1 MNKELVFKKEM
12 RAFDINVDDIKPDEH
27 IFGAIKE
34 AIIKMRNECLIDRL
48 EVVLNNNLI
57 DIKDKIT
64 DNRTIL
70 GCRLSYTDLSKDVSF
85 IVRQDNE
92 PTYEQLQKENKQL
105 KIQISAREEVCNRLE
120 NNWNKLK
127 EIAKSQSGFKKRA
140 DLKGGLWFEV
150 DDLLDKMHE
159 LEQGSDSNE

>member
-27 IFGAIKE
+27 IFGAIAE
-34 AIIKMRNECLIDRL
+34 AMIKMRNECLIDRL

-64 DNRTIL
+64 VNRTIL
-70 GCRLSYTDLSKDVSF
+70 GCRLSYADLSKDVSF

-105 KIQISAREEVCNRLE
+105 KD
-120 NNWNKLK
+120 NWNELK
-127 EIAKSQSGFKKRA
+127 EYISKTKLNEFEKSYGKRYGKTFTQAEIIACNMI
-140 DLKGGLWFEV
+140 LN
-150 DDLLDKMHE
+150 KMQE
-159 LEQGSDSNE
+159 LQGSNSNE

>member
-27 IFGAIKE
+27 IFGAIEE

-70 GCRLSYTDLSKDVSF
+70 GCRLSYADLSKDVSF

-105 KIQISAREEVCNRLE
+105 KDNWNELKEYISKTKLNEFEKSYGKRYGKTFNQAEIIVCNMIL
-120 NNWNKLK
+120 NKM
-127 EIAKSQSGFKKRA
+127 R
-140 DLKGGLWFEV
+140 
-150 DDLLDKMHE
+150 E
-159 LEQGSDSNE
+159 LQGSDSDE

>member
-27 IFGAIKE
+27 IFGAIEE

-64 DNRTIL
+64 VNRTIL
-70 GCRLSYTDLSKDVSF
+70 GCRLSYADLSKDVSF

-92 PTYEQLQKENKQL
+92 PTYEQLQQQNKKQKEVINKAIDWLVKYQTEWCQEDEVIRDL
-105 KIQISAREEVCNRLE
+105 KKVLDI
-120 NNWNKLK
+120 LK
-127 EIAKSQSGFKKRA
+127 EV
-140 DLKGGLWFEV
+140 E
-150 DDLLDKMHE
+150 
-159 LEQGSDSNE
+159 

>member
-27 IFGAIKE
+27 IFGAIE
-34 AIIKMRNECLIDRL
+34 ESIIKMRNECLIDRL
-48 EVVLNNNLI
+48 EVALNNNLI

-70 GCRLSYTDLSKDVSF
+70 GCRLSYADLSKDVSF

-92 PTYEQLQKENKQL
+92 PTYEQLQQQCKKQKEVIDKAVNDIQEIIDAVNKNTIIAMKQFNFKL
-105 KIQISAREEVCNRLE
+105 EIIQDELSGSNDI
-120 NNWNKLK
+120 LK
-127 EIAKSQSGFKKRA
+127 EV
-140 DLKGGLWFEV
+140 E
-150 DDLLDKMHE
+150 
-159 LEQGSDSNE
+159 

>member
-1 MNKELVFKKEM
+1 MVSWMNKELVFKKEM

-27 IFGAIKE
+27 IFGAIEE

-64 DNRTIL
+64 VNRTIL
-70 GCRLSYTDLSKDVSF
+70 GCRLSYADLSKDVSF

-92 PTYEQLQKENKQL
+92 PTYEQLQQQNKKQKEV
-105 KIQISAREEVCNRLE
+105 I
-120 NNWNKLK
+120 NNFLD
-127 EIAKSQSGFKKRA
+127 IVDKSKM
-140 DLKGGLWFEV
+140 LLNNP
-150 DDLLDKMHE
+150 DLLDLYLKIKYV
-159 LEQGSDSNE
+159 

>member
-12 RAFDINVDDIKPDEH
+12 RSFDINVDDIKPDEH
-27 IFGAIKE
+27 IFGAIEE

-70 GCRLSYTDLSKDVSF
+70 GCRLSYADLSKDVSF

-92 PTYEQLQKENKQL
+92 PTYEQLQQQNKKHKEAIDKVIELLGNYKHYSTPDEKQN
-105 KIQISAREEVCNRLE
+105 SE
-120 NNWNKLK
+120 NEDLVNNAFDILK
-127 EIAKSQSGFKKRA
+127 EV
-140 DLKGGLWFEV
+140 E
-150 DDLLDKMHE
+150 
-159 LEQGSDSNE
+159 

>member
-27 IFGAIKE
+27 IFGAIEE

-70 GCRLSYTDLSKDVSF
+70 GCRLSYADLSKDVSF

-92 PTYEQLQKENKQL
+92 PTYEQLQQENQKCKEVIDKAIKELNDYL
-105 KIQISAREEVCNRLE
+105 NINTSIRDELLDI
-120 NNWNKLK
+120 LK
-127 EIAKSQSGFKKRA
+127 EV
-140 DLKGGLWFEV
+140 E
-150 DDLLDKMHE
+150 
-159 LEQGSDSNE
+159 

>member
-12 RAFDINVDDIKPDEH
+12 RVFDINVDDIKPDEH
-27 IFGAIKE
+27 IFGAIEE

-70 GCRLSYTDLSKDVSF
+70 GCRLSYADLSKDVSF

-92 PTYEQLQKENKQL
+92 PTYEQLQQQNKKQKEVIDKAIELLGNYKHYSTPDEKQN
-105 KIQISAREEVCNRLE
+105 SE
-120 NNWNKLK
+120 NEDLVNNAFDILK
-127 EIAKSQSGFKKRA
+127 EV
-140 DLKGGLWFEV
+140 E
-150 DDLLDKMHE
+150 
-159 LEQGSDSNE
+159 

>member
-27 IFGAIKE
+27 IFGAIEE

-70 GCRLSYTDLSKDVSF
+70 GCRLSYADLSKDVSF

-105 KIQISAREEVCNRLE
+105 KDNWNELKEYISKTKLNEFEKSYGKRYGKTFNQAEIIVCNMIL
-120 NNWNKLK
+120 NKM
-127 EIAKSQSGFKKRA
+127 R
-140 DLKGGLWFEV
+140 
-150 DDLLDKMHE
+150 E
-159 LEQGSDSNE
+159 LQGSNSNE

>member
-27 IFGAIKE
+27 IFGAIEE

-70 GCRLSYTDLSKDVSF
+70 GCRFSYADLSKDVSF

-92 PTYEQLQKENKQL
+92 PTYEQLQQQCKKQKGAIDKAIELLGNYKHYSTPDEKQNSENEDL
-105 KIQISAREEVCNRLE
+105 V
-120 NNWNKLK
+120 NNAFDILK
-127 EIAKSQSGFKKRA
+127 EVS
-140 DLKGGLWFEV
+140 E
-150 DDLLDKMHE
+150 
-159 LEQGSDSNE
+159 